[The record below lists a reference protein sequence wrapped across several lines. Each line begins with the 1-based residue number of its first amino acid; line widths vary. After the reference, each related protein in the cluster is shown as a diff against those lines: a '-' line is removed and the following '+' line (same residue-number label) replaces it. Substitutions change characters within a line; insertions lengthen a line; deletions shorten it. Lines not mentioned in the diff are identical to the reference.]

1 MQPTLVQQA
10 QYGLKSEGRHGVQ
23 QWRARVPYE
32 SFKSQYGP
40 NYSIPKV
47 KLGRFTPAALTRMGP
62 IGAAFGV
69 SAGIFAI
76 FFFDGIPR
84 VQADILQKI
93 PFVGEFYHN
102 EIAPEDNPF

>member
-1 MQPTLVQQA
+1 MF
-10 QYGLKSEGRHGVQ
+10 RH
-23 QWRARVPYE
+23 R
-32 SFKSQYGP
+32 
-40 NYSIPKV
+40 
-47 KLGRFTPAALTRMGP
+47 GP

-69 SAGIFAI
+69 SAGIFAV

-93 PFVGEFYHN
+93 PFIGEFYHN